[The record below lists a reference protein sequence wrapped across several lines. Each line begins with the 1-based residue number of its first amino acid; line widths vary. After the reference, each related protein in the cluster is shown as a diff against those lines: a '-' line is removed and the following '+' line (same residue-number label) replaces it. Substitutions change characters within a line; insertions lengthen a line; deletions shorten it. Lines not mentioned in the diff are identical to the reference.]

1 MLAVEVGFLVVR
13 LVGGK
18 LMAANESAFKKQVHR
33 VVERRSAYPI
43 VFGLHA
49 GVERLDVEVAVLGV
63 DFAKNGIAF
72 RSLALP
78 SIDEV
83 AGENVTY
90 VVELCI
96 RHGVVGPK
104 GKGRFS
110 PRTLQPMKR
119 VILLIIGLSAAGA
132 VFGQSKS
139 EVQRFQKAMELLR
152 SSPPQVE
159 KARVALEKLTAS
171 SPTYAAAWVGLG
183 EAYSAFAPFDA
194 AKARHA
200 FVRGAEAGAE
210 RQAMFRWM
218 HNAMNQGWYAH
229 ADSAASAYL
238 DLPKT
243 PGAQRVEAEKI
254 RASARFAQSAVLRP
268 EDYAFRRLS
277 DSVNRMDMN
286 YFPSIS
292 GDNATLYFTA
302 RQRSE
307 QSDEVILASQRTS
320 VDWGAAQPLP
330 GSLNTRGNEGAV
342 SIRGDQRVMAFAA
355 CERGDGYGSC
365 DIYFSIRR
373 ADGTWSEAQNA
384 GPAINTTQWESQP
397 CLSADGRE
405 LFFVRESRQGQ
416 GNANIWRAELREGR
430 WVDVRP
436 LPATINTPGME
447 STPFL
452 HADGRSLY
460 FASDGHL
467 GLGGTDL
474 YLSRRLNDTTWS
486 VPQHLAYPL
495 NDHLDNFG
503 LVVRPDGSEAFLA
516 RGGMYEGAER
526 VDLYQL
532 SLPKAYQPTPI
543 LWWTVWV
550 ADRTTGRPV
559 PQSEWSISD
568 PERSATVAH
577 RGPNYQVALPLG
589 SPRGFQIQAPGYEL
603 LSERKVLGERSSDA
617 RTDTLWLDPIKSG
630 QRTRLE
636 NVYFATDSDV
646 LLPESRPEL
655 QSLAAWLKAN
665 PNVRVQIQGHTDNQG
680 SAAYNLDLSRRRAEG
695 VYRELML
702 QGVDSNRLEFKG
714 FGMTKPVD
722 SNDSEQGRARNRR
735 TEILIL

>member
-1 MLAVEVGFLVVR
+1 MLAVEVGFFVVR

-18 LMAANESAFKKQVHR
+18 LMAANESAFKQQVHR
-33 VVERRSAYPI
+33 VVECRSANPI

-49 GVERLDVEVAVLGV
+49 GVERLDVEVSVLGV
-63 DFAKNGIAF
+63 DFAQNSIAF

-90 VVELCI
+90 VVELCF

-159 KARVALEKLTAS
+159 KARAALEKLTAS
-171 SPTYAAAWVGLG
+171 NPAYAAAWVGLG

-200 FVRGAEAGAE
+200 FVRGAAAGAE
-210 RQAMFRWM
+210 RQSMFRWM

-268 EDYAFRRLS
+268 ENYAFRRLS
-277 DSVNRMDMN
+277 DSVNRLDMN

-320 VDWGAAQPLP
+320 VEWGAAQPLP

-474 YLSRRLNDTTWS
+474 YLSRRLNDTAWS

-589 SPRGFQIQAPGYEL
+589 SPRGFQIQAPGYQL

-665 PNVRVQIQGHTDNQG
+665 PSVRVQIQGHTDNQG

-695 VYRELML
+695 VYRELTL
-702 QGVDSNRLEFKG
+702 QGIESNRLEFKG

>member
-1 MLAVEVGFLVVR
+1 MLAVEVGLFVVGLIR
-13 LVGGK
+13 GK
-18 LMAANESAFKKQVHR
+18 LVPANQTAFEKQVHG
-33 VVERRSAYPI
+33 VVQRGPAHS
-43 VFGLHA
+43 VVLGLHA
-49 GVERLDVEVAVLGV
+49 RVERLDVEVPILGV
-63 DFAKNGIAF
+63 DFAQNGIAF

-78 SIDEV
+78 SVDKV

-90 VVELCI
+90 VVELCF

-119 VILLIIGLSAAGA
+119 VILLVIGLCASST
-132 VFGQSKS
+132 VFGQSKT

-159 KARVALEKLTAS
+159 KARAALHKLTAS
-171 SPTYAAAWVGLG
+171 NPSYAAAWVGLG
-183 EAYSAFAPFDA
+183 EAYSAFAPFDPIQ
-194 AKARHA
+194 AREA
-200 FVRGAEAGAE
+200 FVRGAAAGAE

-218 HNAMNQGWYAH
+218 HNAMDQGWYTH

-238 DLPKT
+238 ELPKT

-277 DSVNRMDMN
+277 DSVNILDMN

-307 QSDEVILASQRTS
+307 QSDEVILASQRS
-320 VDWGAAQPLP
+320 SAGWAAAQVLP

-416 GNANIWRAELREGR
+416 GNANIWRAVLREGR
-430 WVDVRP
+430 WVDVQP
-436 LPATINTPGME
+436 LPSTINTPGME

-452 HADGRSLY
+452 HADGCSLY

-474 YLSRRLNDTTWS
+474 YLSRRVNDTTWS

-516 RGGMYEGAER
+516 RGGMYEGGER

-532 SLPKAYQPTPI
+532 SLPKAFRPTPI

-550 ADRTTGRPV
+550 VDRATRRPV

-568 PERSATVAH
+568 PERAATVAH

-589 SPRGFQIQAPGYEL
+589 SPRGFQIQAPGYQL

-665 PNVRVQIQGHTDNQG
+665 PGVRVQIQGHTDNQG

-695 VYRELML
+695 VYRELIL
-702 QGVDSNRLEFKG
+702 QGIDTKRLEFNG
-714 FGMTKPVD
+714 FGMSKPVE

>member
-1 MLAVEVGFLVVR
+1 MLAVEVGLFVVG
-13 LVGGK
+13 LICGK
-18 LMAANESAFKKQVHR
+18 LVPANQTAFEKQVHGIVQR
-33 VVERRSAYPI
+33 GPAHPVVL
-43 VFGLHA
+43 GLHA
-49 GVERLDVEVAVLGV
+49 RVERLDVEVPILGV
-63 DFAKNGIAF
+63 DFAQNGIAF

-78 SIDEV
+78 SVDEV

-90 VVELCI
+90 VVELCF
-96 RHGVVGPK
+96 RHRVVGPK

-119 VILLIIGLSAAGA
+119 VILLVIGLCASSA

-152 SSPPQVE
+152 TSPPQVE
-159 KARVALEKLTAS
+159 KARAALHKLTAS
-171 SPTYAAAWVGLG
+171 NPSYAAAWVGLG
-183 EAYSAFAPFDA
+183 EAYSAFAPLDPIQ
-194 AKARHA
+194 AREA
-200 FVRGAEAGAE
+200 FVRGAAAGAE

-218 HNAMNQGWYAH
+218 HNAMEQGWYAH

-238 DLPKT
+238 ELPKT
-243 PGAQRVEAEKI
+243 PGAQRSEAEKI

-277 DSVNRMDMN
+277 DSVNILDMN

-320 VDWGAAQPLP
+320 AGWAAAQVLP

-416 GNANIWRAELREGR
+416 GNANIWRAVLREGR
-430 WVDVRP
+430 WVDVQP
-436 LPATINTPGME
+436 LPSTINTPGME

-467 GLGGTDL
+467 GMGGTDL
-474 YLSRRLNDTTWS
+474 YLSRRVNDTTWS

-503 LVVRPDGSEAFLA
+503 LVVRPDGAEAFLA
-516 RGGMYEGAER
+516 RGGMYEGGER

-532 SLPKAYQPTPI
+532 SLPKAFRPTPI

-550 ADRTTGRPV
+550 VDRTTRRPV
-559 PQSEWSISD
+559 SQSEWSISD
-568 PERSATVAH
+568 PEHSATVAH

-589 SPRGFQIQAPGYEL
+589 SPRGFQIQAPGYQL

-617 RTDTLWLDPIKSG
+617 RTDTLWLEPIKSG

-665 PNVRVQIQGHTDNQG
+665 PSVRVQIQGHTDNQG
-680 SAAYNLDLSRRRAEG
+680 SAVYNLDLSRRRAEG
-695 VYRELML
+695 VYRELIL
-702 QGVDSNRLEFKG
+702 QGIDSNRLEFNG
-714 FGMTKPVD
+714 FGMSKPVE
-722 SNDSEQGRARNRR
+722 SNETEQGRARNRR
-735 TEILIL
+735 TEVLIL